1 MVTKVSKE
9 VKGKG
14 DSKAVDD
21 VDKRELHD
29 TGRTG

>member
-1 MVTKVSKE
+1 MVAEDSEE

-14 DSKAVDD
+14 GSKAVDD
-21 VDKRELHD
+21 VDKRELHY

>member
-1 MVTKVSKE
+1 MITEVSKE
-9 VKGKG
+9 GKGKG
-14 DSKAVDD
+14 DGKAVDD